1 PGQTDLAR
9 AAAADQGVSN
19 VRFTAADLYA
29 LPFPDESFD
38 AVFLH
43 GVLEHLSDPVAGLR
57 EARRVLKRG
66 GVLGARH
73 ADFGGFLLEPAPAPL
88 DRLPRLF
95 PPLVAPNRAPPPAGT
110 HPRRRVP
117 AAAPPPARHS

>member
-19 VRFTAADLYA
+19 VRFEAADLYA
-29 LPFPDESFD
+29 LPFPEESFD

-43 GVLEHLSDPVAGLR
+43 GVLEHLGDPVAGLR

-88 DRLPRLF
+88 DRFVGLFEQLMARNGADPRAGRHQLRW
-95 PPLVAPNRAPPPAGT
+95 LRAA
-110 HPRRRVP
+110 
-117 AAAPPPARHS
+117 